1 MIEEEEDKEK
11 EDKAEDDDSTEVR
24 EERDVNVN
32 IKRVIIQPP
41 KKETKPKKT
50 RVVAIPWDFQLSHSL
65 QLQWLNDLSLDPPPS
80 GSFVH
85 QKEVTIMVQ
94 QIRGKIN
101 GYKRQDVLKYRYNA
115 SLFITME
122 DVIELMRECKLIC
135 KYCMRPIFVL
145 YDISFSKTQ
154 WTVDRIDNSLGH
166 QRGNC
171 HLACLECNLSRR
183 RMGNIRFMLGKQF
196 SMIKMDG

>member
-1 MIEEEEDKEK
+1 MLEEED
-11 EDKAEDDDSTEVR
+11 DDEYDDEVR
-24 EERDVNVN
+24 DIN
-32 IKRVIIQPP
+32 IKNVIIQPP

-65 QLQWLNDLSLDPPPS
+65 QLQWLDIIDPII
-80 GSFVH
+80 GL
-85 QKEVTIMVQ
+85 QKEKEVTIMVQ

-122 DVIELMRECKLIC
+122 DVIGLMRECKLTC
-135 KYCMRPIFVL
+135 KYCLRPIFVL

-196 SMIKMDG
+196 SLIKMDG